1 MAEYIYVAVDETGNL
16 GKSLKG
22 ERYYTLVA
30 CVVNDRERFE
40 NATARLKKSEEVKF
54 STHNRLREKVLKYA
68 APAVSEVFYIRYHK
82 EKNPLDC
89 YEQSELHLMMIQSLA
104 DEIIWRYNQTRNLV
118 VEVDHKDGISD
129 TKVCKL
135 FEDNE
140 YRDKDVVCD
149 VLDSKQSYG
158 LQTNDFF
165 VGAVGRMINQS
176 DYTFVNMFARK
187 PEQCY
192 LRSKSVKRRQGEPA
206 SAITVEY
213 RPHGQSE
220 SDSPPG
226 IATEVLA
233 RGEGRPAVRLKLP
246 SLIGYIRNH
255 RRMI

>member
-1 MAEYIYVAVDETGNL
+1 MTEYIYVAVDETGNL

-54 STHNRLREKVLKYA
+54 STHNLLREVVLEYA
-68 APAVSEVFYIRYHK
+68 APAVSEVFFVRYHK
-82 EKNPLDC
+82 DKIPLGRH
-89 YEQSELHLMMIQSLA
+89 EQPELHLKMIRSLA
-104 DEIIWRYNQTRNLV
+104 DAIVLRYGFANDLV
-118 VEVDHKDGISD
+118 VEVDHKDGIPD
-129 TKVCKL
+129 AMICRA
-135 FEDNE
+135 FENNE
-140 YRDKDVVCD
+140 YRRKNVICS
-149 VLDSKQSYG
+149 VLDSTMSYG

-165 VGAVGRMINQS
+165 VGAIGRMVNQKDLS
-176 DYTFVNMFARK
+176 FVRLFDSEPKECYIRNYNRK
-187 PEQCY
+187 
-192 LRSKSVKRRQGEPA
+192 QGEPA

-233 RGEGRPAVRLKLP
+233 RGGGRPVVRLKLP
-246 SLIGYIRNH
+246 SLRGYIRNH
-255 RRMI
+255 RRIK